1 MNKDMYMPRLRK
13 INDAIKEIKQ
23 IDPNTPLKRRT
34 IKMLINAGM
43 LTTLKLG
50 PAWLINI
57 DELYSIFWKKEQ
69 KQCS

>member
-23 IDPNTPLKRRT
+23 IDPNTPLKHRT

-43 LTTLKLG
+43 LTALKLG